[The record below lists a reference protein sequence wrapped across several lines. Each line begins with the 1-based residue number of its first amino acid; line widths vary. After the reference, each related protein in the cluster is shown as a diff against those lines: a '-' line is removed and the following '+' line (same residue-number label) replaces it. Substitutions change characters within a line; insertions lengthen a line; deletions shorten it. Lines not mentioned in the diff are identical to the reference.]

1 VNPYTEPDEEEEK
14 AKEEEKNKDADHV
27 MLLCILFQLDS
38 ISFLCICLSPMV
50 LTFVYLNSG

>member
-27 MLLCILFQLDS
+27 MLLCILF
-38 ISFLCICLSPMV
+38 
-50 LTFVYLNSG
+50 